1 MDDQDSLLRQL
12 RDDLAGRRQTTAA
25 TRSKIIEALGD
36 KLCGSGAGP
45 RGDDLAAFAV
55 AQKQEKMS
63 AARLQAYFATLAD
76 RVIRKVRDRS
86 S

>member
-1 MDDQDSLLRQL
+1 MDDQDSLLQQL
-12 RDDLAGRRQTTAA
+12 CDDLAGRRQTTAA
-25 TRSKIIEALGD
+25 TRAKIIEALGD

-55 AQKQEKMS
+55 AQKQERMS
-63 AARLQAYFATLAD
+63 AARLQAHFATLAD